1 MCVHPYLSTPP
12 WPERVMLEGHRGRGN
27 TTRRRYD
34 DAASLGAAEA
44 KCTREA
50 HGRTANTRCL
60 QDSAA
65 NPTRLNSWSMPQK
78 TTTTEQSDK
87 RSLRKTPS
95 AARFLLLVTQADK
108 NSYCIP
114 NGKDTRI
121 AIIEN
126 LPQLHPIHRLDTRQF
141 AREVR
146 ARTIVRL

>member
-65 NPTRLNSWSMPQK
+65 NPTRLHSWSMPK
-78 TTTTEQSDK
+78 K
-87 RSLRKTPS
+87 RCADQLN
-95 AARFLLLVTQADK
+95 AYANTQADK